1 MKNQA
6 TEQAQRGNTAYTSV
20 PEPDFSVPEPDF
32 STLQS
37 STAYASVPEPDF
49 GALHSAVHASVPE
62 PDFSVPEPD
71 FSILD
76 AATRLRN
83 ALASAVERTG
93 SQLRLTLTQALLDAL
108 PRPQQ
113 LAPAYAMAYRSGE
126 QPGIPLVDLE
136 LDEPEDEVTHLQLTA
151 HPKGAPPTYCTIRVQ
166 LALQGRDW
174 PDLAEIPVIL
184 KLDNSQRLALT
195 DAWGQVSFE
204 DVPTLALAGLQIAVD
219 TGATPP
225 ISA

>member
-1 MKNQA
+1 MKNHA
-6 TEQAQRGNTAYTSV
+6 TEQAQRGNMAYTSV

-49 GALHSAVHASVPE
+49 GALHSTVHASVPE
-62 PDFSVPEPD
+62 PDFSIPEPD

-76 AATRLRN
+76 AATRLRT

-113 LAPAYAMAYRSGE
+113 LAPAMAFRSGE
-126 QPGIPLVDLE
+126 QAGIPLVDLE

-184 KLDNSQRLALT
+184 KLDNRERLALT